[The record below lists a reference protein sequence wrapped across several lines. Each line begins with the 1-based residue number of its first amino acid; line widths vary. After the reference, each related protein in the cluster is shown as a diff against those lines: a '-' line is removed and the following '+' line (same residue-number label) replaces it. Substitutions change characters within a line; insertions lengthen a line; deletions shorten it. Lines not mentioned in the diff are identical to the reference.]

1 MIAGATPQIFGVAP
15 GFLSPRSHRY
25 QSLVALDP
33 APYRP
38 AWRLRS
44 AALIGILVAH
54 AILSKL
60 LYAHAESLASDD
72 ASADQ
77 WRQAAQILWY
87 GGDVADLFLL
97 LAFFG
102 QWYALTRRR
111 RAVRA
116 FASPSSSGA
125 LALAPAPRSAAG

>member
-1 MIAGATPQIFGVAP
+1 MIAGATPQIFGAAP
-15 GFLSPRSHRY
+15 GFPSPGAIVTSRWS
-25 QSLVALDP
+25 P
-33 APYRP
+33 WTAPYRP
-38 AWRLRS
+38 AWWLRS
-44 AALIGILVAH
+44 AALIGTLAAH

-87 GGDVADLFLL
+87 GGDVADLILL

-102 QWYALTRRR
+102 QWYALTGRR
-111 RAVRA
+111 RAVKH
-116 FASPSSSGA
+116 SPA
-125 LALAPAPRSAAG
+125 HPHQAR